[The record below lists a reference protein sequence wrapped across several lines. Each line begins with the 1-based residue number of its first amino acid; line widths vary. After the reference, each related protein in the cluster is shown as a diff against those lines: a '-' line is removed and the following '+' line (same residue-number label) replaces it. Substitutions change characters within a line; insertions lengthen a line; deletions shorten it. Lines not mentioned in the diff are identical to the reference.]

1 MEDEK
6 IIGLY
11 WERSE
16 DAIAETASKYGRL
29 FFRIADNILSDQEDS
44 EECVN
49 DTYLGL
55 WNAIP
60 DARPSPFAAFAG
72 RITRN
77 LSFDRCRRQNAEKRG
92 GGALPLALDELS
104 ECVPA
109 PGRVEHALEER
120 ELAEAIDRF
129 LRTLPERECS
139 MFLRRYWY
147 VDSVQSIAAR
157 YAIKENTAKSILFRT
172 REKLRR
178 YLAGEGIIV

>member
-1 MEDEK
+1 M
-6 IIGLY
+6 
-11 WERSE
+11 
-16 DAIAETASKYGRL
+16 
-29 FFRIADNILSDQEDS
+29 
-44 EECVN
+44 C
-49 DTYLGL
+49 
-55 WNAIP
+55 
-60 DARPSPFAAFAG
+60 
-72 RITRN
+72 
-77 LSFDRCRRQNAEKRG
+77 
-92 GGALPLALDELS
+92 
-104 ECVPA
+104 PA

-147 VDSVQSIAAR
+147 VDSMQSIAAR